1 VLLHLVGLGVGNAGG
16 LLVRRHP
23 GDLDGRLASFWLRDE
38 VVLYVGKATS
48 LSQRVA
54 QYYATPLGARRPHAG
69 GHFLKTLSNLDQLH
83 VHDAVSPD
91 PPRSEHLML
100 EAFCAAV
107 STDTRNALHDPE
119 HPFPFANLE
128 WPAGTRKRHGVTGG
142 REPRLPLRRPNRP
155 TEKAKEME
163 TGK

>member
-1 VLLHLVGLGVGNAGG
+1 M
-16 LLVRRHP
+16 
-23 GDLDGRLASFWLRDE
+23 
-38 VVLYVGKATS
+38 GKATS

-155 TEKAKEME
+155 TEKAKGDGEVDAEIEAPRLEMMAGVSRRRDD
-163 TGK
+163 TNWDATSDPTRCT